1 MKIKLP
7 NGDIKQVGSE
17 ASTWEQRTLEKLLL
31 EVYKQQQRANLWKWL
46 WRGVW
51 VLLFLSLIAA
61 MMGGNKDMGALGK
74 AHTAVIDI
82 NGTIDGTND
91 TATKVIDGMEAAYKV
106 KNVKGIILRANSP
119 GGSPVISKVAFD
131 EIRRLKAAH
140 KNIPVVVVMEDV
152 CASGCYYIA

>member
-7 NGDIKQVGSE
+7 NGDTKQVGSE
-17 ASTWEQRTLEKLLL
+17 GNTWEQRTLEKLLL

-61 MMGGNKDMGALGK
+61 MMGGKQDMGALGK

-82 NGTIDGTND
+82 NGTIDSTND
-91 TATKVIDGMEAAYKV
+91 TATKVIEGMEAAYKV

-131 EIRRLKAAH
+131 EIRRLKACTSTP
-140 KNIPVVVVMEDV
+140 NIYLNNTP
-152 CASGCYYIA
+152 I

>member
-7 NGDIKQVGSE
+7 NGDTKQVGSE
-17 ASTWEQRTLEKLLL
+17 GNTWEQRTLEKLLL

-61 MMGGNKDMGALGK
+61 MMGGKQDMGALGK

-82 NGTIDGTND
+82 NGTIDSTND
-91 TATKVIDGMEAAYKV
+91 TATKVIEGMEAAYKV

-119 GGSPVISKVAFD
+119 MPSCCATSATSTCATAAPSSPARGWATSPTS
-131 EIRRLKAAH
+131 RRAT
-140 KNIPVVVVMEDV
+140 P
-152 CASGCYYIA
+152 STRPR